1 MEGNKDES
9 KRCMAIAEQA
19 LSRKD
24 FNKAVKFAQKAD
36 QLYSTEVTKNLLNKA
51 KLLAES
57 RHNPTFDDSSN
68 STNNH
73 QRKNSESSTN
83 NNMDSEQQ
91 NQSSSSSSTTTNDQ
105 PKSVDYIRNCKDYYE
120 ILSVSKQA
128 TEKEIKTQYRK
139 LALQFHPDKNKEPG
153 AAEAFKAIG
162 NAFAVLSDPDKRR
175 KYDQIGTIDDS
186 DYPSFSSSRRRGYDY
201 SRGFEDF
208 NADEIFNMF
217 FGGGFP
223 TGNVYV
229 YRNGNGG
236 WNQHHS
242 HHHQQQ
248 RTNRQHE
255 SQATAGYTVLL
266 QILPILFFICI
277 SLLSNL
283 VPDNPYS
290 LQRSHKYPY
299 QRFTENLEVPYFVKE
314 NFERDYRDSLSQ
326 IERHVEE
333 SYISNLQT
341 SCFKERNYK
350 ENLIYRARFL
360 RDTTMESK
368 AQALKTPSCDR
379 LAQMQK
385 EYY

>member
-9 KRCMAIAEQA
+9 ERCMAIAEQS
-19 LSRKD
+19 LSKKEFD
-24 FNKAVKFAQKAD
+24 KAVKFAQKAD
-36 QLYSTEVTKNLLNKA
+36 QLYSTEVTKRLLNKA

-57 RHNPTFDDSSN
+57 RHNNQTSDEN
-68 STNNH
+68 SYNNH
-73 QRKNSESSTN
+73 QRKNSESS
-83 NNMDSEQQ
+83 NNMNNDEQ
-91 NQSSSSSSTTTNDQ
+91 SKSSSSSTATNDQ

-128 TEKEIKTQYRK
+128 TDKEIKTQYRK

-162 NAFAVLSDPDKRR
+162 NAFAVLSDPEKRR

-186 DYPSFSSSRRRGYDY
+186 DYPSFSSRRRGYDY

-242 HHHQQQ
+242 HHHHQ

-290 LQRSHKYPY
+290 LQRSSKYPY

-326 IERHVEE
+326 IEKHVEE
-333 SYISNLQT
+333 SFISNLQT

-360 RDTTMESK
+360 RDTAMESK
-368 AQALKTPSCDR
+368 AQSLKTPSCDR
-379 LAQMQK
+379 LVQIQK
-385 EYY
+385 SYY